1 MPIIG
6 GIKMEEYR
14 YNLSSTEGNSNQYG
28 VCDVCGKHCTEM
40 FYQQEERKFKLPE
53 QIAKERGKEFGW
65 TQHKCYSLF
74 GHEKCLKSKQ
84 R

>member
-1 MPIIG
+1 MYVG
-6 GIKMEEYR
+6 NTVQKCFIK
-14 YNLSSTEGNSNQYG
+14 
-28 VCDVCGKHCTEM
+28 
-40 FYQQEERKFKLPE
+40 QEERKFKLPE